1 MLAFPCG
8 AQSLPPRDTYQRVP
22 DIIAALGDVQGKRI
36 ADIAAGKGYLT
47 KPLARAVGASGRVFA
62 VEIGEEELA
71 ALRVLARDSFPN
83 IEVVAGT
90 PTDPKLPSS
99 IDGVV
104 ILNSYHE
111 LTDYRAILAA
121 IRSARADSAP

>member
-1 MLAFPCG
+1 MRSLVLGLALAVPCG

-62 VEIGEEELA
+62 VEIDED
-71 ALRVLARDSFPN
+71 ALTTLRLLARDSFPN

-90 PTDPKLPSS
+90 PRIPSS
-99 IDGVV
+99 R
-104 ILNSYHE
+104 L
-111 LTDYRAILAA
+111 
-121 IRSARADSAP
+121 RSMVS